1 MAQGSAILR
10 CTIMKT
16 GLELEASH
24 IYMGECSSKTSTSI
38 MLEFCV
44 CQLIPEPLCCCT
56 QTILPSPLTTRR
68 MADSMTIPELE
79 AMLARLKVDKANSA
93 SQKDDSASRKAY
105 EKSAAELKRKMQLCL
120 NVREGSEDGCV

>member
-1 MAQGSAILR
+1 
-10 CTIMKT
+10 
-16 GLELEASH
+16 
-24 IYMGECSSKTSTSI
+24 